1 MQKIFDRQARER
13 NEQLEAD
20 VKAVLGT
27 AAGRRVLMS
36 LLAKSGVWS
45 RLGCADGDAMRLTYA
60 SGRRDAGA
68 DLLGFCNRAAQP
80 LVGLAMQENNERVR
94 KWNEELDAR
103 RAQLDEQQRKGDRR

>member
-1 MQKIFDRQARER
+1 MQEVFERQARER
-13 NEQLEAD
+13 DAQMAD
-20 VKAVLGT
+20 DVRAVLGT

-36 LLAKSGVWS
+36 LLAKGGVWS
-45 RLGCADGDAMRLTYA
+45 RMGCADGDAVRLAYA

>member
-1 MQKIFDRQARER
+1 MQEIFDSRRE
-13 NEQLEAD
+13 NEQLRRTSRPCSARRR
-20 VKAVLGT
+20 
-27 AAGRRVLMS
+27 AARLMS

-45 RLGCADGDAMRLTYA
+45 RLGCADGDAMRLAYA